1 MAVCHEKYYSIGMT
15 KVDTILLT
23 LPYPPSVNTYW
34 GFQGHRRFLTTK
46 AVQFKKAV
54 ARQVSLCP
62 TKFTNERLEVF
73 ITLNPPDKRTRD
85 IDNIAKPTL
94 DALVSA
100 GLFID
105 DGQIDRLVIVRSNTV
120 KGGSMTVGVGK
131 L

>member
-46 AVQFKKAV
+46 AVQFKKEV
-54 ARQVSLCP
+54 ARQVNLCP

-120 KGGSMTVGVGK
+120 KGGSMMVGVGK

>member
-1 MAVCHEKYYSIGMT
+1 MDKIF
-15 KVDTILLT
+15 LT

-34 GFQGHRRFLTTK
+34 GFQGHRRFLTNK

-54 ARQVSLCP
+54 AHEVSLTP
-62 TKFTNERLEVF
+62 ARFTNERLEVF

-105 DGQIDRLVIVRSNTV
+105 DGQIDRLIIVRSNII

>member
-1 MAVCHEKYYSIGMT
+1 MAVCHEKYYSIGTMI
-15 KVDTILLT
+15 VDKILLT

-34 GFQGHRRFLTTK
+34 GFHGHRRFLTTK
-46 AVQFKKAV
+46 AVQFKKEV
-54 ARQVSLCP
+54 ARQVSLQP
-62 TKFTNERLEVF
+62 IRFGNDRLEVF

-100 GLFID
+100 NLFLD
-105 DGQIDRLVIVRSNTV
+105 DSQIDRLVIVRSNTV
-120 KGGSMTVGVGK
+120 KGGCMTVGVGK

>member
-1 MAVCHEKYYSIGMT
+1 MDKIF
-15 KVDTILLT
+15 LT

-34 GFQGHRRFLTTK
+34 GFHGHRRFLTNK
-46 AVQFKKAV
+46 AVQFKKEV
-54 ARQVSLCP
+54 ARQVSLQSAR
-62 TKFTNERLEVF
+62 FGNDRLEVF

-100 GLFID
+100 GLFAD

-120 KGGSMTVGVGK
+120 KGGCMTVGVGK

>member
-1 MAVCHEKYYSIGMT
+1 MAVCHEKYYSIGTMN
-15 KVDTILLT
+15 VDTIFLT

-34 GFQGHRRFLTTK
+34 GFHGHRRFLTTN
-46 AVQFKKAV
+46 AVKFKKEV

-62 TKFTNERLEVF
+62 TKFTNERLEVV
-73 ITLNPPDKRTRD
+73 ITLNPPDKRVRD

-100 GLFID
+100 GLFLD
-105 DGQIDRLVIVRSNTV
+105 DGQIDRLLIVRSNVV
-120 KGGSMTVGVGK
+120 KGGCMTVGVGK